1 MLAYSVIAG
10 WNIALLIAIARWR
23 GITSF
28 EGLGMALLA
37 VVVGTDFAG
46 LCIALAL
53 TGGSPEVQAMVALR
67 IWPGVV
73 HLLGIVCFGLGLLV
87 VSPNPPKVRRVL
99 SEDDARQLRWAGS
112 FLLVFGVGM
121 KMVALGSQGIHSIPE
136 YFANI
141 YAYNVE
147 QRELGTFW
155 DWGTELAMFGCA
167 IASAGYEHRPIRQFA
182 LAVLMAAL
190 AFFLTSSRAGIVGG
204 ALVFFIVAVAFNPT
218 TWRQW
223 LRPRLVAA
231 FLAMLVVT
239 SGIKTQLRFFPGT
252 STGVRTDWPELA
264 AEALSTFGTRFG
276 SAGVYAGYATM
287 VDRQSSS
294 PDLFMHGRVL
304 AYTLIAWVPHLV
316 FPGKPEHPFRD
327 IGYLIRENYS
337 SRLDTVYA
345 PTLVGYAWADFG
357 LRSVIVYL
365 FFGAFGLGLL
375 RRFISARD
383 TPILMLVWYLHI
395 SLVEGATNL
404 IHNGFLGMFASGML
418 GTTAVG
424 LTAAYVTVRRAFHTL
439 ATTAPVATTPAPVT
453 GRSDG

>member
-1 MLAYSVIAG
+1 
-10 WNIALLIAIARWR
+10 
-23 GITSF
+23 
-28 EGLGMALLA
+28 MALLA

-239 SGIKTQLRFFPGT
+239 SGIKTQSGSSRARRPACAPTGPSWPPRHSRRSGRASEAPACT
-252 STGVRTDWPELA
+252 PATPRWSTGSR
-264 AEALSTFGTRFG
+264 
-276 SAGVYAGYATM
+276 
-287 VDRQSSS
+287 
-294 PDLFMHGRVL
+294 
-304 AYTLIAWVPHLV
+304 PH
-316 FPGKPEHPFRD
+316 
-327 IGYLIRENYS
+327 
-337 SRLDTVYA
+337 
-345 PTLVGYAWADFG
+345 PTC
-357 LRSVIVYL
+357 SC
-365 FFGAFGLGLL
+365 
-375 RRFISARD
+375 
-383 TPILMLVWYLHI
+383 
-395 SLVEGATNL
+395 
-404 IHNGFLGMFASGML
+404 
-418 GTTAVG
+418 
-424 LTAAYVTVRRAFHTL
+424 TAACW
-439 ATTAPVATTPAPVT
+439 PTP
-453 GRSDG
+453 